1 MSFVILVHFHKN
13 IWHYMEIW
21 LVDLI
26 FYTVGDKVMLQYES
40 DNLPV
45 VETDLALKTPCFR
58 CENWQKLENKKVQK
72 RSKTKHE
79 KDRKSPASSWVLF
92 VCLFLCVTIF
102 LKLCDLPL
110 CGNDCDVQE
119 ASKIFLIYLQAAFN
133 RGCHRRPSIPE
144 FQNFYIRIVVV
155 TKAFI
160 SSSSATR
167 KGGVLRDIPK
177 DCCEGD

>member
-1 MSFVILVHFHKN
+1 MVCNLHCWVYLSCLVSFIETVSVECLQMSFVILVHFHKN

-26 FYTVGDKVMLQYES
+26 FYTVGDKVMLHYES

-92 VCLFLCVTIF
+92 VCLKIFAWHFFWNCVTCHCAETTVTYG
-102 LKLCDLPL
+102 KLRRFSVFICKQLST
-110 CGNDCDVQE
+110 GDVIADQVFPN
-119 ASKIFLIYLQAAFN
+119 SKTSTLGSL
-133 RGCHRRPSIPE
+133 S
-144 FQNFYIRIVVV
+144 
-155 TKAFI
+155 
-160 SSSSATR
+160 
-167 KGGVLRDIPK
+167 
-177 DCCEGD
+177 